1 MKTHWNI
8 SRLAIMVAAGIGLGS
23 HAAVAQNSAN
33 IPILPKAELQSR
45 VDQIMNRIHARAY
58 TATNGVTRIAYA
70 PPTTSDFEEI
80 EKLGPQA
87 ITALSVYLDDK
98 GDFNQLTAV
107 KFLGALG
114 SSSSDV
120 IAPLQH
126 AAAAPEDKW
135 VVVRLAAMDALAR
148 TKAPNGATTIM
159 QMMTDTDP
167 LVSQRVLR
175 LLTLSSSFA
184 SSPLGGDGCW
194 RESPILSSGEG

>member
-1 MKTHWNI
+1 MKPHWNI
-8 SRLAIMVAAGIGLGS
+8 SLLAIVVAAAGIGLGS

-33 IPILPKAELQSR
+33 APILSKAELQSR

-87 ITALSVYLDDK
+87 ITVLSVYLDDN

-107 KFLGALG
+107 KFLDALG

-120 IAPLQH
+120 VAPLQH
-126 AAAAPEDKW
+126 AAAPEHKW

-148 TKAPNGATTIM
+148 TKTPSSATTIM

-167 LVSQRVLR
+167 LISQRAKEMVSR
-175 LLTLSSSFA
+175 GIVRA
-184 SSPLGGDGCW
+184 PN
-194 RESPILSSGEG
+194 